1 MERNAVAAFLLML
14 RNFLQGHAVNQES
27 LVQCQGPA
35 IIGALLRKVRPA
47 GACCLPDRPPCLTK
61 GTGWGT
67 EKGNRMLSAQK
78 GLLGEAAL
86 EWSLERLGRVWLRGS
101 RGSASTR
108 WDKGLHRRPGSWRL
122 RREPPGVSS
131 RQDVRV
137 CLPVQGRVEA
147 ERLNSGRT
155 GTDVSPQL
163 LSPQVPSWAM
173 DMNVLMSAQL
183 LMEQVAAEGSG
194 PLLYLLYQHLL
205 FNFHLWTLS
214 DFAVRLG
221 RCEDLDEG
229 TTPCRAVVE
238 VLRSYPPAVEDL
250 RGHHVL
256 GRLGNMTLP

>member
-35 IIGALLRKVRPA
+35 VIGALLRKVRPA
-47 GACCLPDRPPCLTK
+47 GAACLPNRLPCLTT

-67 EKGNRMLSAQK
+67 EKGNLMLSARE

-86 EWSLERLGRVWLRGS
+86 EWSLERLGGVWRRGS
-101 RGSASTR
+101 GGSASTR
-108 WDKGLHRRPGSWRL
+108 WDEGLHGRL
-122 RREPPGVSS
+122 GGWHSRREPPGVLS
-131 RQDVRV
+131 RQDGRV
-137 CLPVQGRVEA
+137 CLPVQGRVQA
-147 ERLNSGRT
+147 EGLNSGRT
-155 GTDVSPQL
+155 ETALSPQL
-163 LSPQVPSWAM
+163 LSLQVPSWAM

-221 RCEDLDEG
+221 R
-229 TTPCRAVVE
+229 
-238 VLRSYPPAVEDL
+238 
-250 RGHHVL
+250 
-256 GRLGNMTLP
+256 